1 MKNLAMLVVVLGLC
15 GAGAVAAPVLTVD
28 NPMYVITVQS
38 GSLVSHS
45 FVLSNAGDETL
56 SITSVRTSCGC
67 TTAALAKRD
76 LAPGESVSVDAV
88 VNTTGF
94 RGTVTRTITV
104 SSNDPA
110 HPVTTLRIDVTI
122 ADVVPEVPAISPA
135 DLKLVFFL
143 LIDVRTADEY
153 ASGHLFGAVNIPL
166 AEIAAD
172 PGLWAAR
179 LPQDLPIILYG
190 ADGEAGRAAGAAMLA
205 AGLPNVLQ
213 LEGGLAGWDAAF
225 GDGALYA
232 P

>member
-1 MKNLAMLVVVLGLC
+1 MKNLAMLAVVLGLC

-28 NPMYVITVQS
+28 NLTYAVTVQS

-56 SITSVRTSCGC
+56 SIESVRTSCGC
-67 TTAALAKRD
+67 TTAALTKRD
-76 LAPGESVSVDAV
+76 LAPNESVSVDAV

-110 HPVTTLRIDVTI
+110 HPTTTLRIDVTI
-122 ADVVPEVPAISPA
+122 ADIVPDVPAISPT

-143 LIDVRTADEY
+143 LIDVRTAEEY
-153 ASGHLFGAVNIPL
+153 ASGHLFGAVSIPL
-166 AEIAAD
+166 AEIAAHAST
-172 PGLWAAR
+172 WAAQ
-179 LPQDLPIILYG
+179 LPQELPIILYG
-190 ADGEAGRAAGAAMLA
+190 VDGEAGRAAGVYLLA

-213 LEGGLAGWDAAF
+213 LEGGLAGWNATF